1 LTITLG
7 NGGDAA
13 GGNGGGAANGGNGG
27 SFALTAGSGGTG
39 SSATTNTGGN
49 AGAITLTAGNG
60 GNTKEGGDITLQAGT
75 PGSST
80 SEGGDIFIIAGDN
93 SGTTNA
99 GDVSIYGGNASTT
112 DGDVLLAYDGSA
124 IRGRVGIGSGAPA
137 QLLDVEGTAQ
147 FDFTTGNGNAG
158 VCHSGGDVDAGS
170 ALDVDL
176 GYCTLTAS
184 DYAEMYETRA
194 DVEAGHVVS
203 TSDESVTYVGD
214 GMTYDSFLI
223 PNGAGE
229 ITLSVLKK
237 TDQAKDKKVVG
248 IISTFP
254 QEIIGRDIKRV
265 AQHPMPVALNGR
277 VPVYATAAN
286 GPIMPGDYVTPA
298 GDPAGYVMKLNSNE
312 SGPVVGIALD
322 TLSSGEGKVMVFIS
336 RSEYNGFDIRQS
348 GGEIM
353 GGVSVTAAG
362 TPLKLDLT
370 GSTNVAALRNI
381 FEVKLNGETKFNVLE
396 TGDATLSG
404 NLGVGTITTI
414 ADAQVGG
421 NLKLAQDLE
430 VAGLVRLD
438 RQGRLK
444 NITSV
449 AVTASVNADGSV
461 TPGNVP
467 ATSVGAAV
475 SVAQTSADPVAATRA
490 ALALTTAGTSSMDYL
505 IYSEPFRVTYDGKVK
520 AKSLELA
527 DSLTVGSNNLLS
539 GTLVEGKV
547 GDTFSGH
554 LVKFTN
560 TSGQTLFAVS
570 GSGLLE
576 ADTVKTR
583 AIVIDNADEP
593 RASIGSSVVPSGATV
608 VTVAAPGVK
617 PGMKIFLTPK
627 LAISQSLAVTD
638 VQDGSF
644 TVSLAFASASDV
656 PFDWWLVDVTNPSL
670 VASSNVTSTG
680 SVPSSGTTTTSS
692 GSTTTTT
699 AGGAGGTTTTPT
711 DTAPASTSG
720 TPTASPTATPTTT
733 TDTSLT
739 TTTDTASTTTS
750 TTTDT
755 TAAAPTDTTTTATPT
770 PTPDTTT
777 P

>member
-1 LTITLG
+1 
-7 NGGDAA
+7 
-13 GGNGGGAANGGNGG
+13 
-27 SFALTAGSGGTG
+27 
-39 SSATTNTGGN
+39 
-49 AGAITLTAGNG
+49 
-60 GNTKEGGDITLQAGT
+60 
-75 PGSST
+75 
-80 SEGGDIFIIAGDN
+80 
-93 SGTTNA
+93 
-99 GDVSIYGGNASTT
+99 
-112 DGDVLLAYDGSA
+112 
-124 IRGRVGIGSGAPA
+124 
-137 QLLDVEGTAQ
+137 
-147 FDFTTGNGNAG
+147 
-158 VCHSGGDVDAGS
+158 
-170 ALDVDL
+170 
-176 GYCTLTAS
+176 
-184 DYAEMYETRA
+184 
-194 DVEAGHVVS
+194 
-203 TSDESVTYVGD
+203 
-214 GMTYDSFLI
+214 
-223 PNGAGE
+223 
-229 ITLSVLKK
+229 
-237 TDQAKDKKVVG
+237 
-248 IISTFP
+248 
-254 QEIIGRDIKRV
+254 
-265 AQHPMPVALNGR
+265 
-277 VPVYATAAN
+277 
-286 GPIMPGDYVTPA
+286 
-298 GDPAGYVMKLNSNE
+298 
-312 SGPVVGIALD
+312 
-322 TLSSGEGKVMVFIS
+322 
-336 RSEYNGFDIRQS
+336 
-348 GGEIM
+348 
-353 GGVSVTAAG
+353 
-362 TPLKLDLT
+362 
-370 GSTNVAALRNI
+370 
-381 FEVKLNGETKFNVLE
+381 
-396 TGDATLSG
+396 
-404 NLGVGTITTI
+404 
-414 ADAQVGG
+414 
-421 NLKLAQDLE
+421 
-430 VAGLVRLD
+430 
-438 RQGRLK
+438 
-444 NITSV
+444 
-449 AVTASVNADGSV
+449 
-461 TPGNVP
+461 
-467 ATSVGAAV
+467 
-475 SVAQTSADPVAATRA
+475 
-490 ALALTTAGTSSMDYL
+490 MDYL